1 MSKGLRVNYLLWID
15 EKAEGPYAKTQ
26 IAEMLASGKITD
38 QTRCLPEDGN
48 GDWQPVGTVPG
59 LLDGAGPRPNLR
71 MEINITCPH
80 CGHSFLVDEL
90 RVGQEVNCPS
100 CNELITIR
108 RPGFLSALATGVSE
122 FKKASREIAEEQEVR
137 LVHCP
142 DCQGLVSRSATA
154 CPHCGFTPPEA
165 PRGCVE
171 QVVGYIVLFVAVIFI
186 LVLFYSCG

>member
-1 MSKGLRVNYLLWID
+1 VKYLLWIN
-15 EKAEGPYAKTQ
+15 EKGEGPYDKSQ
-26 IAEMLASGKITD
+26 IGEMLSSGKITE
-38 QTRCLPEDGN
+38 QTTCLREDGN
-48 GDWQPVGTVPG
+48 GDWQSVGTVPG
-59 LLDGAGPRPNLR
+59 LLDGAVPRPNFR
-71 MEINITCPH
+71 REINITCPH

-108 RPGFLSALATGVSE
+108 RPGFLSGLATAASE

-142 DCQGLVSRSATA
+142 DCQGIVSRSATA

-171 QVVGYIVLFVAVIFI
+171 QVVGYIVLLVGVIFI